1 MQLHASPA
9 SGEPGRVAII
19 LQAAPAPSIAPLI
32 SATYG
37 LTARERELTGLV
49 LKGCKT
55 SEIAERLYISPHT
68 VQGHLKAIFAK
79 TGVRSRRELVAR
91 LSPLA

>member
-1 MQLHASPA
+1 MVTPLPLHALPA
-9 SGEPGRVAII
+9 PGAPGRVAII

-37 LTARERELTGLV
+37 LTALV
-49 LKGCKT
+49 LKGCKS
-55 SEIAERLYISPHT
+55 SEISDRLYISPHT

-79 TGVRSRRELVAR
+79 TGVRGRRELVAR
-91 LSPLA
+91 LSALG